1 MRPPPVPPQEPH
13 GTGLGSPSC
22 ACLLWRGLCRFPFL
36 PWVWIACLV
45 CVAPSLAEVWPWE
58 GERSDAAAL
67 TCCCGAG
74 TGTWQLPQL
83 LSIFPIMQPNTL
95 EWEQRCP
102 SVVEMGIGVVTGNG
116 ACL

>member
-1 MRPPPVPPQEPH
+1 MP
-13 GTGLGSPSC
+13 
-22 ACLLWRGLCRFPFL
+22 
-36 PWVWIACLV
+36 
-45 CVAPSLAEVWPWE
+45 
-58 GERSDAAAL
+58 AAL
-67 TCCCGAG
+67 TRCCGAG

-102 SVVEMGIGVVTGNG
+102 SVVEKGIGVVTGNG